1 MSDSEVEYLFG
12 SDLPMA
18 DRAARRQGWH
28 PHGRTGWI
36 KPDGNT
42 VHFICFVEQLSII
55 GKEVT
60 VYVIGDLTP
69 ELKRFD
75 RKWMK
80 LRV

>member
-1 MSDSEVEYLFG
+1 VPRTHS
-12 SDLPMA
+12 
-18 DRAARRQGWH
+18 RQLLI
-28 PHGRTGWI
+28 R
-36 KPDGNT
+36 DGNT